1 MKKLIVLSFLAVACA
16 VSLANTEV
24 DALDDTVINQYLLLK
39 NQYNITKSRYMLC
52 ETHSNAVKLNKAGKD
67 IDRLKN
73 HIYELKSKSREELK
87 RYKYTNSQIDAI
99 KNYDGTEEMTV
110 KASSKIKFSVKK
122 NILSYDAKTGL
133 STVKATVSF
142 SWNGT
147 PEDYGNDAF
156 AMAYEADNNHIFKEV
171 SSVTSL
177 LKYKEFK
184 SYKSVKT
191 WTKSAIKKGDQDV
204 IGSYGWSFPLRI
216 KGDQY
221 YAYLYK
227 GSFSITGVVSG
238 KLKYFNVRY
247 LYSHKSSI
255 VPTGFGISI
264 SRGMSS
270 AGIVLT
276 KRSRHK
282 GYPEKT
288 WWRCDLFI
296 ILMNYKEIIK

>member
-16 VSLANTEV
+16 VSLANIEV
-24 DALDDTVINQYLLLK
+24 DASDDTVINQYLLLK
-39 NQYNITKSRYMLC
+39 NEYNITKSRYMLS
-52 ETHSNAVKLNKAGKD
+52 ETHNNAVKLNKAGKD
-67 IDRLKN
+67 IDCFKN
-73 HIYELKSKSREELK
+73 RIYELKGKSREELK

-99 KNYDGTEEMTV
+99 KKYDGTEEMTV
-110 KASSKIKFSVKK
+110 RASSKIKFSVKK
-122 NILSYDAKTGL
+122 NILSYDKKTGL

-147 PEDYGNDAF
+147 PEDYGNDSF

-171 SSVTSL
+171 SSVTSS

-184 SYKSVKT
+184 SSKSVKI
-191 WTKSAIKKGDQDV
+191 WTKSAINKGDQDV
-204 IGSYGWSFPLRI
+204 IGSYGWSFPLKI
-216 KGDQY
+216 KGNQY
-221 YAYLYK
+221 YACLYD

-276 KRSRHK
+276 KRSRHI
-282 GYPEKT
+282 GYPEKSGGVVT
-288 WWRCDLFI
+288 CS
-296 ILMNYKEIIK
+296 

>member
-1 MKKLIVLSFLAVACA
+1 MLS
-16 VSLANTEV
+16 
-24 DALDDTVINQYLLLK
+24 
-39 NQYNITKSRYMLC
+39 
-52 ETHSNAVKLNKAGKD
+52 ETHSNAVKLNKARKD
-67 IDRLKN
+67 IARFKN
-73 HIYELKSKSREELK
+73 QIYELKGKSREELK

-99 KNYDGTEEMTV
+99 KNYDGTEEMSV

-122 NILSYDAKTGL
+122 NTLSYNSKTGL

-171 SSVTSL
+171 SSVTSS

-184 SYKSVKT
+184 SSKSVKT
-191 WTKSAIKKGDQDV
+191 WTKSAVNKGDQAV

-221 YAYLYK
+221 YACLYK

-247 LYSHKSSI
+247 LYSHKSSYI
-255 VPTGFGISI
+255 ATGFGISI
-264 SRGMSS
+264 SKGSVS
-270 AGIVLT
+270 AGITLAIENHWT
-276 KRSRHK
+276 
-282 GYPEKT
+282 GYPGDHGGIVT
-288 WWRCDLFI
+288 CS
-296 ILMNYKEIIK
+296 

>member
-1 MKKLIVLSFLAVACA
+1 MAVACA
-16 VSLANTEV
+16 VSLANIEV
-24 DALDDTVINQYLLLK
+24 DASDDTVINQYLLLK
-39 NQYNITKSRYMLC
+39 NEYNITKSRYMLS
-52 ETHSNAVKLNKAGKD
+52 ETHNNAVKLNKAGKD
-67 IDRLKN
+67 IDCFKN
-73 HIYELKSKSREELK
+73 HVYELKGKSREELK

-99 KNYDGTEEMTV
+99 KSYDGTEKMSV

-122 NILSYDAKTGL
+122 NTLSYNSKTGL

-147 PEDYGNDAF
+147 PEDYGNDSF

-171 SSVTSL
+171 SSVTSS

-184 SYKSVKT
+184 SSKSVKT
-191 WTKSAIKKGDQDV
+191 WTKSAINKGNQDV
-204 IGSYGWSFPLRI
+204 IGSYGWSFPLKI

-221 YAYLYK
+221 YACLYD

-276 KRSRHK
+276 KRSRHI
-282 GYPEKT
+282 GYPEKSGGVVT
-288 WWRCDLFI
+288 CS
-296 ILMNYKEIIK
+296 

>member
-24 DALDDTVINQYLLLK
+24 DASDDTVINQYLLLK
-39 NQYNITKSRYMLC
+39 NEYNITKSRYMLS
-52 ETHSNAVKLNKAGKD
+52 ETHNNAVKLNKAGKD
-67 IDRLKN
+67 IDRFKN
-73 HIYELKSKSREELK
+73 HIYELKGKSREELK
-87 RYKYTNSQIDAI
+87 RYKYTNSQIDTI
-99 KNYDGTEEMTV
+99 KKYDGTEEMTV
-110 KASSKIKFSVKK
+110 RASSKIKFSVKK
-122 NILSYDAKTGL
+122 NILSYDKKTGL

-147 PEDYGNDAF
+147 PEDYGNDSF

-171 SSVTSL
+171 SSVTSS
-177 LKYKEFK
+177 LKYREFK
-184 SYKSVKT
+184 SSKSVKI
-191 WTKSAIKKGDQDV
+191 WTKSAINKGDQDV
-204 IGSYGWSFPLRI
+204 IGSYGWSFPLKI
-216 KGDQY
+216 KGNQY
-221 YAYLYK
+221 YACLYD

-264 SRGMSS
+264 ARGMSS

-276 KRSRHK
+276 KRSRHT
-282 GYPEKT
+282 GYPEKSGGVVT
-288 WWRCDLFI
+288 CS
-296 ILMNYKEIIK
+296 

>member
-1 MKKLIVLSFLAVACA
+1 MKKIIMLSFLAVACA
-16 VSLANTEV
+16 VSLANSEV
-24 DALDDTVINQYLLLK
+24 DASDDTVINQYLLLK
-39 NQYNITKSRYMLC
+39 NEYNITKSRYMLY
-52 ETHSNAVKLNKAGKD
+52 ETDSNAVKLNKAGKD
-67 IDRLKN
+67 IDRFKN
-73 HIYELKSKSREELK
+73 HIYELKGKSRAELK

-110 KASSKIKFSVKK
+110 KASSKMKFSVKK

-147 PEDYGNDAF
+147 PEDYGSDSF

-171 SSVTSL
+171 SFVTSS

-184 SYKSVKT
+184 SSKSVKT
-191 WTKSAIKKGDQDV
+191 WTKSAINKGDQDV
-204 IGSYGWSFPLRI
+204 IGSYGWSFPLKV

-221 YAYLYK
+221 YACLYD

-276 KRSRHK
+276 KRSRHI
-282 GYPEKT
+282 GYPEKCGGVVT
-288 WWRCDLFI
+288 CS
-296 ILMNYKEIIK
+296 

>member
-24 DALDDTVINQYLLLK
+24 DASDDTVINQYLLLK
-39 NQYNITKSRYMLC
+39 NEYNITKSRYMLS
-52 ETHSNAVKLNKAGKD
+52 ETHNNAVKLNKAGKD
-67 IDRLKN
+67 IDCFKN
-73 HIYELKSKSREELK
+73 HIYELKDKSREELK

-99 KNYDGTEEMTV
+99 KKYDGTEEMTV

-171 SSVTSL
+171 SSVTSS

-191 WTKSAIKKGDQDV
+191 WTKSAINKGNQDV

-270 AGIVLT
+270 AGIVLK

-282 GYPEKT
+282 GYPEKSGGVVT
-288 WWRCDLFI
+288 CS
-296 ILMNYKEIIK
+296 

>member
-24 DALDDTVINQYLLLK
+24 EALDDTVINQYLLLK
-39 NQYNITKSRYMLC
+39 NEYNITKSRYMLS
-52 ETHSNAVKLNKAGKD
+52 ETHSNAVKLNKAAKD
-67 IDRLKN
+67 IDCFKN
-73 HIYELKSKSREELK
+73 RIYELKGKSREELK

-147 PEDYGNDAF
+147 PEDYGNDSF

-171 SSVTSL
+171 SFVTSS

-184 SYKSVKT
+184 SSKSVKT
-191 WTKSAIKKGDQDV
+191 WTKSAINKGDQDV
-204 IGSYGWSFPLRI
+204 IGSYGWSFPLKV

-221 YAYLYK
+221 YACLYD

-247 LYSHKSSI
+247 LYSHKSSYI
-255 VPTGFGISI
+255 ATGFGISI
-264 SRGMSS
+264 SRASVS
-270 AGIVLT
+270 AGITLT
-276 KRSRHK
+276 KK
-282 GYPEKT
+282 DKWTGYPGNHGGLVT
-288 WWRCDLFI
+288 CS
-296 ILMNYKEIIK
+296 

>member
-1 MKKLIVLSFLAVACA
+1 MKKLIVLSFLVAACA
-16 VSLANTEV
+16 VSLAHTEV
-24 DALDDTVINQYLLLK
+24 FASNDTVINQYLLLK
-39 NQYNITKSRYMLC
+39 NEYNITKSRYMLS

-67 IDRLKN
+67 IDRFKN
-73 HIYELKSKSREELK
+73 HVYELKGKSREELK

-99 KNYDGTEEMTV
+99 KSYDGTEKMSV

-122 NILSYDAKTGL
+122 NTLSYNSKTGL

-142 SWNGT
+142 NWNGT

-156 AMAYEADNNHIFKEV
+156 AMAYEADNHIFKEV
-171 SSVTSL
+171 SSVTSS

-184 SYKSVKT
+184 SPTSVKT
-191 WTKSAIKKGDQDV
+191 WTKSAINKGNQDV

-221 YAYLYK
+221 YACLYK

-255 VPTGFGISI
+255 VPIGFGISI

-282 GYPEKT
+282 GYPEKHGGVVT
-288 WWRCDLFI
+288 CS
-296 ILMNYKEIIK
+296 

>member
-16 VSLANTEV
+16 VSLANIEV
-24 DALDDTVINQYLLLK
+24 DASDDTVINQYLLLK
-39 NQYNITKSRYMLC
+39 NEYSITKSRYMLS
-52 ETHSNAVKLNKAGKD
+52 ETHNNAVKLNKAGKD
-67 IDRLKN
+67 IDCFKN
-73 HIYELKSKSREELK
+73 RIYELKGKSREELK

-133 STVKATVSF
+133 STAKATVSF

-147 PEDYGNDAF
+147 PEDYGNDSF

-171 SSVTSL
+171 SSVTSS

-184 SYKSVKT
+184 SSKSVKT
-191 WTKSAIKKGDQDV
+191 WTKSAINKGNQDV
-204 IGSYGWSFPLRI
+204 IGSYGWSFPLKI

-221 YAYLYK
+221 YACLYD
-227 GSFSITGVVSG
+227 GFFSITGVVSG

-276 KRSRHK
+276 KRSRHI
-282 GYPEKT
+282 GYPEKSGGVVT
-288 WWRCDLFI
+288 CS
-296 ILMNYKEIIK
+296 

>member
-1 MKKLIVLSFLAVACA
+1 MKKLIVLSFFAVACA
-16 VSLANTEV
+16 VSLANIEV
-24 DALDDTVINQYLLLK
+24 DASDDTVINQYLLLK
-39 NQYNITKSRYMLC
+39 NEYNITKSRYMLS
-52 ETHSNAVKLNKAGKD
+52 ETHNNAVKLNKAGKD
-67 IDRLKN
+67 IDCFKN
-73 HIYELKSKSREELK
+73 RIYELKGKSREELK

-99 KNYDGTEEMTV
+99 KNYDGTDEMTV

-156 AMAYEADNNHIFKEV
+156 AMAYDADNNHIFKEV
-171 SSVTSL
+171 SSVTSS

-184 SYKSVKT
+184 SSKSVKT
-191 WTKSAIKKGDQDV
+191 WTKSAINKGDQDV

-221 YAYLYK
+221 YTYLYK
-227 GSFSITGVVSG
+227 GSFSIRGVVSG
-238 KLKYFNVRY
+238 KLKYYIERY

-270 AGIVLT
+270 AGIILT
-276 KRSRHK
+276 KKSRHK
-282 GYPEKT
+282 GYPEKSGGVVT
-288 WWRCDLFI
+288 CS
-296 ILMNYKEIIK
+296 

>member
-1 MKKLIVLSFLAVACA
+1 MKKIIMLSFLAVACA
-16 VSLANTEV
+16 VSLANSEV
-24 DALDDTVINQYLLLK
+24 DASDDTVINQYLLLK
-39 NQYNITKSRYMLC
+39 NEYNITKSRYMLY
-52 ETHSNAVKLNKAGKD
+52 ETDSNAVKLNKAGKD
-67 IDRLKN
+67 IDRFKN
-73 HIYELKSKSREELK
+73 HIYELKGKSRAELK

-110 KASSKIKFSVKK
+110 KASSKMKFGVKK
-122 NILSYDAKTGL
+122 N
-133 STVKATVSF
+133 TVSF

-147 PEDYGNDAF
+147 PEDYGNDSF

-171 SSVTSL
+171 SFVTSS

-184 SYKSVKT
+184 SSKSVKT
-191 WTKSAIKKGDQDV
+191 WTKSAINKGDQDV
-204 IGSYGWSFPLRI
+204 IGSYGWSFPLKV

-221 YAYLYK
+221 YACLYD

-282 GYPEKT
+282 GYPEKSGGVVT
-288 WWRCDLFI
+288 CS
-296 ILMNYKEIIK
+296 

>member
-1 MKKLIVLSFLAVACA
+1 MKKIIMLSFLAVACA
-16 VSLANTEV
+16 VSLAHSEV
-24 DALDDTVINQYLLLK
+24 DASDDTVINQYLLLK
-39 NQYNITKSRYMLC
+39 NEYNITKSRYMLY
-52 ETHSNAVKLNKAGKD
+52 ETDSNAVKLNKAGKD
-67 IDRLKN
+67 IDRFKN
-73 HIYELKSKSREELK
+73 HIYELKGKSRAKLK

-110 KASSKIKFSVKK
+110 KASSKMKFSVKK

-147 PEDYGNDAF
+147 PEDYGNDSF

-171 SSVTSL
+171 SFVTSS

-184 SYKSVKT
+184 SSKSVKT
-191 WTKSAIKKGDQDV
+191 WTKSAINKGDQDV
-204 IGSYGWSFPLRI
+204 IGSYGWSFPLKV

-221 YAYLYK
+221 YACLYD

-276 KRSRHK
+276 KRSRHT
-282 GYPEKT
+282 GYPEKSGGVVT
-288 WWRCDLFI
+288 CS
-296 ILMNYKEIIK
+296 

>member
-1 MKKLIVLSFLAVACA
+1 MKKIIMLSFLAVACA
-16 VSLANTEV
+16 VSLANSEV
-24 DALDDTVINQYLLLK
+24 DASDDTVINQYLLLK
-39 NQYNITKSRYMLC
+39 NEYNITKSRYMLY
-52 ETHSNAVKLNKAGKD
+52 ETDSNAVKLNKAGKD
-67 IDRLKN
+67 IDCFKN
-73 HIYELKSKSREELK
+73 HIYELKGKSRAELK

-110 KASSKIKFSVKK
+110 KASSKMKFSVKK

-147 PEDYGNDAF
+147 PEDYGNDSF

-171 SSVTSL
+171 SFVTSS

-184 SYKSVKT
+184 SSKSVKT
-191 WTKSAIKKGDQDV
+191 WTKSAINKGDQDV
-204 IGSYGWSFPLRI
+204 IGSYGWSFPLKV

-221 YAYLYK
+221 YACLYD

-276 KRSRHK
+276 KRSRHT
-282 GYPEKT
+282 GYPEKSGGVVT
-288 WWRCDLFI
+288 CS
-296 ILMNYKEIIK
+296 

>member
-16 VSLANTEV
+16 VSLANIEV
-24 DALDDTVINQYLLLK
+24 DASDDTVINQYLLLK
-39 NQYNITKSRYMLC
+39 NEYNITKSRYMLS
-52 ETHSNAVKLNKAGKD
+52 ETHNNAVKLNKAGKD
-67 IDRLKN
+67 KKKYKN
-73 HIYELKSKSREELK
+73 RIYELKGKSREELK

-99 KNYDGTEEMTV
+99 KNYDGTEEMSV

-122 NILSYDAKTGL
+122 NTLSYNSKTGL

-147 PEDYGNDAF
+147 PEDYGNDSF

-171 SSVTSL
+171 SSVTSS

-184 SYKSVKT
+184 SSKSVKT
-191 WTKSAIKKGDQDV
+191 WTKSAINKGNQDV
-204 IGSYGWSFPLRI
+204 IGSYGWSFPLKI

-221 YAYLYK
+221 YACLYD

-276 KRSRHK
+276 KRSRHI
-282 GYPEKT
+282 GYPEKSGGVVT
-288 WWRCDLFI
+288 CS
-296 ILMNYKEIIK
+296 

>member
-1 MKKLIVLSFLAVACA
+1 MKKLIVLSFLVAACA

-24 DALDDTVINQYLLLK
+24 SALDNTVINQYLLLK
-39 NQYNITKSRYMLC
+39 NEYNITKSRYMLS

-67 IDRLKN
+67 IDRFKN
-73 HIYELKSKSREELK
+73 NIYELKSKSTEELK

-191 WTKSAIKKGDQDV
+191 WTKSAVKKGDQDV
-204 IGSYGWSFPLRI
+204 IGSYGWSFPLKI

-227 GSFSITGVVSG
+227 GSFSMTGVVSG

-276 KRSRHK
+276 KRSRHT
-282 GYPEKT
+282 GYPEKSGGVVT
-288 WWRCDLFI
+288 CS
-296 ILMNYKEIIK
+296 

>member
-1 MKKLIVLSFLAVACA
+1 MKKLLVLSFLAVACA

-24 DALDDTVINQYLLLK
+24 DASDDTVINQYLLLK
-39 NQYNITKSRYMLC
+39 NEYNITKSRYMLS
-52 ETHSNAVKLNKAGKD
+52 ETHNNAVKLNKAGKD
-67 IDRLKN
+67 IDCFKN
-73 HIYELKSKSREELK
+73 RIYELKGKSREELK

-99 KNYDGTEEMTV
+99 KKYDGTEEMTV

-122 NILSYDAKTGL
+122 NILSYDKKTGL

-147 PEDYGNDAF
+147 PEDYGNDSF

-171 SSVTSL
+171 SSVTSS

-184 SYKSVKT
+184 SSKSVKT
-191 WTKSAIKKGDQDV
+191 WTKSALNKGNQDV
-204 IGSYGWSFPLRI
+204 VGSYGWSFPLRV

-221 YAYLYK
+221 YACLYD

-270 AGIVLT
+270 AGIVLK
-276 KRSRHK
+276 KRSRHT
-282 GYPEKT
+282 GYPEKSGGVVT
-288 WWRCDLFI
+288 CS
-296 ILMNYKEIIK
+296 

>member
-1 MKKLIVLSFLAVACA
+1 MKKLIVLSFLVAACA
-16 VSLANTEV
+16 VSLAHTEV
-24 DALDDTVINQYLLLK
+24 SASNDTVINQYLLLK
-39 NQYNITKSRYMLC
+39 NEYNITKSRYMLS

-67 IDRLKN
+67 IDRFKN
-73 HIYELKSKSREELK
+73 HVYELKGKSREELK

-99 KNYDGTEEMTV
+99 KSYDGTEKMSV

-122 NILSYDAKTGL
+122 NTLSYNSKTGL

-142 SWNGT
+142 NWNGT
-147 PEDYGNDAF
+147 PEEYGNDAF
-156 AMAYEADNNHIFKEV
+156 AMAYEADNNHNFKKV
-171 SSVTSL
+171 SSVTSS

-184 SYKSVKT
+184 SPTSVKT
-191 WTKSAIKKGDQDV
+191 WTKSAINKGDQDV

-221 YAYLYK
+221 YACLYK

-255 VPTGFGISI
+255 VPIGFGISI

-270 AGIVLT
+270 AGIILT
-276 KRSRHK
+276 KKSRHK
-282 GYPEKT
+282 GYPEKNGGVVT
-288 WWRCDLFI
+288 CS
-296 ILMNYKEIIK
+296 

>member
-1 MKKLIVLSFLAVACA
+1 MKKIIMLSFFAVACA
-16 VSLANTEV
+16 VSLANSEV
-24 DALDDTVINQYLLLK
+24 DASDDTVINQYLLLK
-39 NQYNITKSRYMLC
+39 NEYNITKSRYMLY
-52 ETHSNAVKLNKAGKD
+52 ETDSNAVKLNKAGKD
-67 IDRLKN
+67 IDRFKN
-73 HIYELKSKSREELK
+73 HIYELKGKSREELK

-147 PEDYGNDAF
+147 PEDYGNDSF

-171 SSVTSL
+171 SFVTSS

-184 SYKSVKT
+184 SSKSVKT
-191 WTKSAIKKGDQDV
+191 WMKSAINKGDQDV
-204 IGSYGWSFPLRI
+204 IGSYGWSFPLKV

-221 YAYLYK
+221 YACLYD

-276 KRSRHK
+276 KRSRHT
-282 GYPEKT
+282 GYPEKSGGVVT
-288 WWRCDLFI
+288 CS
-296 ILMNYKEIIK
+296 

>member
-1 MKKLIVLSFLAVACA
+1 M
-16 VSLANTEV
+16 NTK
-24 DALDDTVINQYLLLK
+24 AINPDTCCLK
-39 NQYNITKSRYMLC
+39 PD
-52 ETHSNAVKLNKAGKD
+52 SNAVKLNKARKD
-67 IDRLKN
+67 IDRFKN
-73 HIYELKSKSREELK
+73 HIYELKGKSREELK
-87 RYKYTNSQIDAI
+87 RYKYTNYQIDAI
-99 KNYDGTEEMTV
+99 KNYDGTEEMSV

-171 SSVTSL
+171 SSVTSS

-184 SYKSVKT
+184 SSKSVKT
-191 WTKSAIKKGDQDV
+191 WTKSAINKGDQDV

-221 YAYLYK
+221 YACLYK
-227 GSFSITGVVSG
+227 GSFSMTGVVSG

-276 KRSRHK
+276 KRSRHI
-282 GYPEKT
+282 GYPEKSGGVVT
-288 WWRCDLFI
+288 CS
-296 ILMNYKEIIK
+296 

>member
-1 MKKLIVLSFLAVACA
+1 MAVACA
-16 VSLANTEV
+16 VSLANIEV
-24 DALDDTVINQYLLLK
+24 DASDDTVINQYLLLK
-39 NQYNITKSRYMLC
+39 NEYNITKSRYMLS
-52 ETHSNAVKLNKAGKD
+52 ETHNNAVKLNKAGKD
-67 IDRLKN
+67 IDCFKN
-73 HIYELKSKSREELK
+73 RIYELKGKSREELK

-99 KNYDGTEEMTV
+99 KNYDGTEEMSV

-122 NILSYDAKTGL
+122 NTLSYNSKTGL

-147 PEDYGNDAF
+147 PEDYGNDSF

-171 SSVTSL
+171 SSVTSS

-184 SYKSVKT
+184 SSKSVKT
-191 WTKSAIKKGDQDV
+191 WTKSAINKGNQDV
-204 IGSYGWSFPLRI
+204 IGSYGWSFPLKI

-221 YAYLYK
+221 YACLYD

-276 KRSRHK
+276 KRSRHI
-282 GYPEKT
+282 GYPEKSGGVVT
-288 WWRCDLFI
+288 CS
-296 ILMNYKEIIK
+296 

>member
-1 MKKLIVLSFLAVACA
+1 MKKLFVLSFLAVACA
-16 VSLANTEV
+16 VSLANIEV
-24 DALDDTVINQYLLLK
+24 DASDDTVINQYLLLK
-39 NQYNITKSRYMLC
+39 NEYNITKSRYMLS
-52 ETHSNAVKLNKAGKD
+52 ETHNNAVKLNKAGKD
-67 IDRLKN
+67 IDCFKN
-73 HIYELKSKSREELK
+73 RIYELKGKSREELK

-133 STVKATVSF
+133 STAKATVSF

-147 PEDYGNDAF
+147 PEDYGNDSF

-171 SSVTSL
+171 SSVTSS

-184 SYKSVKT
+184 SSKSVKT
-191 WTKSAIKKGDQDV
+191 WTKSAINKGNQDV
-204 IGSYGWSFPLRI
+204 IGSYGWSFPLKI

-221 YAYLYK
+221 YACLYD
-227 GSFSITGVVSG
+227 GFFSITGVVSG

-276 KRSRHK
+276 KRSRHI
-282 GYPEKT
+282 GYPEKSGGVVT
-288 WWRCDLFI
+288 CS
-296 ILMNYKEIIK
+296 

>member
-1 MKKLIVLSFLAVACA
+1 MKKIIMLSFLAVACA
-16 VSLANTEV
+16 VSLANSEV
-24 DALDDTVINQYLLLK
+24 DASDDTVINQYLLLK
-39 NQYNITKSRYMLC
+39 NEYNITKSRYMLY
-52 ETHSNAVKLNKAGKD
+52 ETDSNAVKLNKAGKD
-67 IDRLKN
+67 IDCFKN
-73 HIYELKSKSREELK
+73 HIDELKGKSREELK

-122 NILSYDAKTGL
+122 NILNYDAKTGL

-147 PEDYGNDAF
+147 PEDYGNDSF
-156 AMAYEADNNHIFKEV
+156 AMAYEADNNHNFKEV
-171 SSVTSL
+171 SFVTSS

-184 SYKSVKT
+184 SSMSVKT
-191 WTKSAIKKGDQDV
+191 WTKSAINKGDQDV
-204 IGSYGWSFPLRI
+204 IGSYGWSFPLKV

-221 YAYLYK
+221 YACLYD

-276 KRSRHK
+276 KRSRHT
-282 GYPEKT
+282 GYPEKSGGVVT
-288 WWRCDLFI
+288 CS
-296 ILMNYKEIIK
+296 

>member
-1 MKKLIVLSFLAVACA
+1 M
-16 VSLANTEV
+16 
-24 DALDDTVINQYLLLK
+24 
-39 NQYNITKSRYMLC
+39 
-52 ETHSNAVKLNKAGKD
+52 
-67 IDRLKN
+67 
-73 HIYELKSKSREELK
+73 
-87 RYKYTNSQIDAI
+87 
-99 KNYDGTEEMTV
+99 
-110 KASSKIKFSVKK
+110 
-122 NILSYDAKTGL
+122 

-184 SYKSVKT
+184 SYKSVKI
-191 WTKSAIKKGDQDV
+191 WTKSAINKGNQDV

-221 YAYLYK
+221 YACLYK

-270 AGIVLT
+270 AGIILT
-276 KRSRHK
+276 KRSRNK
-282 GYPEKT
+282 GYPEKHGGVVT
-288 WWRCDLFI
+288 CS
-296 ILMNYKEIIK
+296 

>member
-1 MKKLIVLSFLAVACA
+1 MKKIIMLSFLAVACA
-16 VSLANTEV
+16 VSLANSEV
-24 DALDDTVINQYLLLK
+24 DASDDTVINQYLLLK
-39 NQYNITKSRYMLC
+39 NEYNITKSRYMLY
-52 ETHSNAVKLNKAGKD
+52 ETDSNAVKLNKAGKD
-67 IDRLKN
+67 IDCFKN
-73 HIYELKSKSREELK
+73 HIDELKGKSREELK

-147 PEDYGNDAF
+147 PEDYGNDSF
-156 AMAYEADNNHIFKEV
+156 AMAYEADNNHNFKEV
-171 SSVTSL
+171 SFVTSS

-184 SYKSVKT
+184 SSMSVKT
-191 WTKSAIKKGDQDV
+191 WTKSAINKGDQDV
-204 IGSYGWSFPLRI
+204 IGSYGWSFPLKV

-221 YAYLYK
+221 YACLYD

-276 KRSRHK
+276 KRSRHT
-282 GYPEKT
+282 GYPEKSGGVVT
-288 WWRCDLFI
+288 CS
-296 ILMNYKEIIK
+296 

>member
-16 VSLANTEV
+16 VSLANIEV
-24 DALDDTVINQYLLLK
+24 DASDDTVINQYLLLK
-39 NQYNITKSRYMLC
+39 NEYNITKSRYMLS
-52 ETHSNAVKLNKAGKD
+52 ETHNNAVKLNKAGKD
-67 IDRLKN
+67 IDCFKN
-73 HIYELKSKSREELK
+73 RIYELKGKSREELK

-99 KNYDGTEEMTV
+99 KKYDGTEEMTV
-110 KASSKIKFSVKK
+110 RASSKIKFSVKK
-122 NILSYDAKTGL
+122 NILSYDKKTGL

-147 PEDYGNDAF
+147 PEDYGNDSF

-171 SSVTSL
+171 SSVTSS

-184 SYKSVKT
+184 SSKSVKT
-191 WTKSAIKKGDQDV
+191 WTKSAINKGNQDV
-204 IGSYGWSFPLRI
+204 IGSYGWSFPLKI

-221 YAYLYK
+221 YACLYD

-276 KRSRHK
+276 KRSRHI
-282 GYPEKT
+282 GYPEKSGGVVT
-288 WWRCDLFI
+288 CS
-296 ILMNYKEIIK
+296 

>member
-1 MKKLIVLSFLAVACA
+1 MAVACA
-16 VSLANTEV
+16 VSLANIEV
-24 DALDDTVINQYLLLK
+24 DASDDTVINQYLLLK
-39 NQYNITKSRYMLC
+39 NEYNITKSRYMLS
-52 ETHSNAVKLNKAGKD
+52 ETHNNAVKLNKAGKD
-67 IDRLKN
+67 IDCFKN
-73 HIYELKSKSREELK
+73 RIYELKGKSREELK

-99 KNYDGTEEMTV
+99 KSYDGTEKMSV

-122 NILSYDAKTGL
+122 NTLSYNSKTGL

-142 SWNGT
+142 NWNGT

-171 SSVTSL
+171 SSVTSS

-184 SYKSVKT
+184 SPTSVKT
-191 WTKSAIKKGDQDV
+191 WTKSAINKGDQDV

-221 YAYLYK
+221 YACLYK

-276 KRSRHK
+276 KRSRHI
-282 GYPEKT
+282 GYPEKSGGVVT
-288 WWRCDLFI
+288 CS
-296 ILMNYKEIIK
+296 

>member
-1 MKKLIVLSFLAVACA
+1 MKKLIVLSFLVVACA

-24 DALDDTVINQYLLLK
+24 SASDDTVINQYLLLK
-39 NQYNITKSRYMLC
+39 NEYNITKSRYMLS
-52 ETHSNAVKLNKAGKD
+52 ETHSNVMKSNKAGKD
-67 IDRLKN
+67 IDCLKN
-73 HIYELKSKSREELK
+73 HIYELKSKSREVLK

-99 KNYDGTEEMTV
+99 KNYDGSEEMTV

-133 STVKATVSF
+133 STAKATVSF

-147 PEDYGNDAF
+147 PEDYGNDSF

-171 SSVTSL
+171 SSVTSSL
-177 LKYKEFK
+177 TYKEFK
-184 SYKSVKT
+184 SSKSVKT
-191 WTKSAIKKGDQDV
+191 WTKSAINKGDQDV

-221 YAYLYK
+221 YACLYK

-255 VPTGFGISI
+255 VPIGFGISI

-270 AGIVLT
+270 AGIILT
-276 KRSRHK
+276 KRFRHK
-282 GYPEKT
+282 GYPEKHGGVVT
-288 WWRCDLFI
+288 CS
-296 ILMNYKEIIK
+296 

>member
-1 MKKLIVLSFLAVACA
+1 MKKLIMLSFLAVACA
-16 VSLANTEV
+16 VSLANSEV
-24 DALDDTVINQYLLLK
+24 DASDDTVINQYLLLK
-39 NQYNITKSRYMLC
+39 NEYNITKSRYMLY
-52 ETHSNAVKLNKAGKD
+52 ETDSNAVKLNKAGKD
-67 IDRLKN
+67 IDRFKN
-73 HIYELKSKSREELK
+73 HIYELKGKSTEELK

-133 STVKATVSF
+133 STAKATVSF

-147 PEDYGNDAF
+147 PEDYGNDSF

-171 SSVTSL
+171 SFVTSS

-184 SYKSVKT
+184 SSKSVKT
-191 WTKSAIKKGDQDV
+191 WTKSAINKGDQDV
-204 IGSYGWSFPLRI
+204 IGSYGWSFPLKV

-221 YAYLYK
+221 YACLYD

-238 KLKYFNVRY
+238 KLKYFNVHY

-276 KRSRHK
+276 KRSRHT
-282 GYPEKT
+282 GYPEKSGGVVT
-288 WWRCDLFI
+288 CS
-296 ILMNYKEIIK
+296 

>member
-1 MKKLIVLSFLAVACA
+1 MAVACA
-16 VSLANTEV
+16 VSLANIEV
-24 DALDDTVINQYLLLK
+24 DASDDTVINQYLLLK
-39 NQYNITKSRYMLC
+39 NEYNITKSRYMLS
-52 ETHSNAVKLNKAGKD
+52 ETHNNAVKLNKAGKD
-67 IDRLKN
+67 IDCFKN
-73 HIYELKSKSREELK
+73 RIYELKGKSREELK

-99 KNYDGTEEMTV
+99 KNYDGTEEMSV

-122 NILSYDAKTGL
+122 NTLSYNSKTGL

-147 PEDYGNDAF
+147 PEDYGIDSF

-171 SSVTSL
+171 SSVTSS

-184 SYKSVKT
+184 SSKSVKT
-191 WTKSAIKKGDQDV
+191 WTKSAINKGNQDV
-204 IGSYGWSFPLRI
+204 IGSYGWSFPLKI

-221 YAYLYK
+221 YACLYD

-276 KRSRHK
+276 KRSRHI
-282 GYPEKT
+282 GYPEKSGGVVT
-288 WWRCDLFI
+288 CS
-296 ILMNYKEIIK
+296 

>member
-1 MKKLIVLSFLAVACA
+1 MKKLIVLSFLVAACA
-16 VSLANTEV
+16 VSLAHTEV
-24 DALDDTVINQYLLLK
+24 SASNDTVINQYLLLK
-39 NQYNITKSRYMLC
+39 NEYNITKSRYMLS

-67 IDRLKN
+67 IDRFKN
-73 HIYELKSKSREELK
+73 HVYELKGKSREELK

-99 KNYDGTEEMTV
+99 KSYDGTEKMSV

-122 NILSYDAKTGL
+122 NTLSYNSKTGL

-142 SWNGT
+142 NWNGT
-147 PEDYGNDAF
+147 PEEYGNDAF
-156 AMAYEADNNHIFKEV
+156 AMAYEADNNHNFKKV
-171 SSVTSL
+171 SSVTSS

-184 SYKSVKT
+184 SPTSVKT
-191 WTKSAIKKGDQDV
+191 WTKSAINKGNQDV
-204 IGSYGWSFPLRI
+204 IGSYGWSFPLKI

-221 YAYLYK
+221 YACLYD

-276 KRSRHK
+276 KRSRHI
-282 GYPEKT
+282 GYPEKSGGVVT
-288 WWRCDLFI
+288 CS
-296 ILMNYKEIIK
+296 

>member
-1 MKKLIVLSFLAVACA
+1 MKKIIVLSFLAVVCA
-16 VSLANTEV
+16 VSMANTEV
-24 DALDDTVINQYLLLK
+24 DASDDTVVNQYLLLK
-39 NQYNITKSRYMLC
+39 NKYNITKSRYMLY
-52 ETHSNAVKLNKAGKD
+52 ETDSNAVKLNKAGKD
-67 IDRLKN
+67 IDRFKN
-73 HIYELKSKSREELK
+73 HIYELKGKSREELK

-99 KNYDGTEEMTV
+99 KKYDGTEEMTV
-110 KASSKIKFSVKK
+110 KASSKMKFSVKK

-147 PEDYGNDAF
+147 PEDYGNDFF

-171 SSVTSL
+171 SSVTSS

-184 SYKSVKT
+184 SSKSVKT
-191 WTKSAIKKGDQDV
+191 WTKSAINKGDQDV

-221 YAYLYK
+221 YACLYD

-276 KRSRHK
+276 KKSRHT
-282 GYPEKT
+282 GYPEKSGGVVT
-288 WWRCDLFI
+288 CS
-296 ILMNYKEIIK
+296 

>member
-1 MKKLIVLSFLAVACA
+1 MKKLIVLSFLVAACA
-16 VSLANTEV
+16 VSLAHTEV
-24 DALDDTVINQYLLLK
+24 SASNDTVINQYLLLK
-39 NQYNITKSRYMLC
+39 NEYNITKSRYMLS

-67 IDRLKN
+67 IDRFKN
-73 HIYELKSKSREELK
+73 HVYELKGKSREELK

-99 KNYDGTEEMTV
+99 KSYDGTEKMSV

-122 NILSYDAKTGL
+122 NTLSYNSKTGL

-142 SWNGT
+142 NWNGT

-171 SSVTSL
+171 SSVTSS

-184 SYKSVKT
+184 SPTSVKT
-191 WTKSAIKKGDQDV
+191 WTKSAINKGNQDV

-221 YAYLYK
+221 YACLYK

-255 VPTGFGISI
+255 VPIRFGISI

-270 AGIVLT
+270 AGIILT
-276 KRSRHK
+276 KRSRHN
-282 GYPEKT
+282 GYPEKHGGVVT
-288 WWRCDLFI
+288 CS
-296 ILMNYKEIIK
+296 

>member
-1 MKKLIVLSFLAVACA
+1 MKKLIVLSFLVAVCA

-24 DALDDTVINQYLLLK
+24 SASDNTVINQYLFLK
-39 NQYNITKSRYMLC
+39 NEYNITKSRYMLFD
-52 ETHSNAVKLNKAGKD
+52 THSNAVKLNTAGKD
-67 IDRLKN
+67 IDRFKN
-73 HIYELKSKSREELK
+73 HIYELKGKSKEELK
-87 RYKYTNSQIDAI
+87 RYKYTNTQIDAI

-122 NILSYDAKTGL
+122 NILSCDAKTGL

-171 SSVTSL
+171 SSVTSS

-184 SYKSVKT
+184 SSKSVKT
-191 WTKSAIKKGDQDV
+191 WTKSAINKGDQDV

-221 YAYLYK
+221 YACLYK

-270 AGIVLT
+270 AGIE
-276 KRSRHK
+276 
-282 GYPEKT
+282 G
-288 WWRCDLFI
+288 
-296 ILMNYKEIIK
+296 

>member
-39 NQYNITKSRYMLC
+39 NEYNITKSRYMLS
-52 ETHSNAVKLNKAGKD
+52 ETHNNAVKLNKAGKD
-67 IDRLKN
+67 IDCFKN
-73 HIYELKSKSREELK
+73 RIYELKGKSREELK

-133 STVKATVSF
+133 STAKATVSF

-147 PEDYGNDAF
+147 PEDYGNDSF

-171 SSVTSL
+171 SSVTSS

-184 SYKSVKT
+184 SSKSVKIR
-191 WTKSAIKKGDQDV
+191 TKSAINKGNQDV
-204 IGSYGWSFPLRI
+204 IGSYGWSFPLKI

-221 YAYLYK
+221 YACLYK
-227 GSFSITGVVSG
+227 GSFSIAGVVSG

-270 AGIVLT
+270 AGIILT
-276 KRSRHK
+276 KKSRHK
-282 GYPEKT
+282 GYPEKNGGVVT
-288 WWRCDLFI
+288 CS
-296 ILMNYKEIIK
+296 

>member
-1 MKKLIVLSFLAVACA
+1 MKKLIVLSFLAVACV
-16 VSLANTEV
+16 VSLSKTEV
-24 DALDDTVINQYLLLK
+24 DASDDTVINQYLLLK
-39 NQYNITKSRYMLC
+39 NEYNITKSRYMLS

-67 IDRLKN
+67 IDLFKN
-73 HIYELKSKSREELK
+73 HIYELKGKSTEELK

-99 KNYDGTEEMTV
+99 KDYDGTEEMTV

-142 SWNGT
+142 SWNGIH
-147 PEDYGNDAF
+147 EDYGNDSF

-171 SSVTSL
+171 SSVTSS

-191 WTKSAIKKGDQDV
+191 WTKSAINKGNQDV

-227 GSFSITGVVSG
+227 ESFSITGVVSG

-270 AGIVLT
+270 AGIVLK

-282 GYPEKT
+282 GYPEKSGGVVT
-288 WWRCDLFI
+288 CS
-296 ILMNYKEIIK
+296 